1 MMMIVI
7 QPKWAMDEK
16 AKIFRIW
23 VWFSPIHPPK
33 AADAI
38 AMVVIN
44 VGLRECEVMNKMVI
58 GGNFIIVD
66 SSRAVVRGEP

>member
-1 MMMIVI
+1 
-7 QPKWAMDEK
+7 MDEK

-38 AMVVIN
+38 AMVVSN
-44 VGLRECEVMNKMVI
+44 VGLRECDVMNRMVI

-66 SSRAVVRGEP
+66 SSRAVVRDEP

>member
-1 MMMIVI
+1 MMIAI

-23 VWFSPIHPPK
+23 VWFNPIHPPK
-33 AADAI
+33 AADAT
-38 AMVVIN
+38 AMAVSS
-44 VGLRECEVMNKMVI
+44 VGLRECDVMNRMVM

-66 SSRAVVRGEP
+66 SSSAVVRDEP